1 MSDSAIS
8 VLHLSERDEEALL
21 DTRKQIAG
29 ELESGRDVVLV
40 LDEPVSRRAERLTVA
55 SLFLKNCRGRFAV
68 VSEDA
73 QPFSQLPQVI
83 DGASSS
89 LLHQQ
94 RLTCSEFICVNQCES
109 EAKQA
114 MTPLLLNDAHTE
126 FTRPSV
132 QTSLTG

>member
-73 QPFSQLPQVI
+73 QPFSQLPQVMTERLQVFTSTEAAVKWLHPCEF
-83 DGASSS
+83 DSKQTMLYLS
-89 LLHQQ
+89 L
-94 RLTCSEFICVNQCES
+94 N
-109 EAKQA
+109 
-114 MTPLLLNDAHTE
+114 
-126 FTRPSV
+126 
-132 QTSLTG
+132 

>member
-68 VSEDA
+68 VSE
-73 QPFSQLPQVI
+73 PFSQLPQVMTERLQVFTSTEAAVKWLHPCEF
-83 DGASSS
+83 DSKQTMLYLS
-89 LLHQQ
+89 L
-94 RLTCSEFICVNQCES
+94 N
-109 EAKQA
+109 
-114 MTPLLLNDAHTE
+114 
-126 FTRPSV
+126 
-132 QTSLTG
+132 